1 MSLQREKEM
10 KVLFVIHLELTMEPI
25 KVELE
30 VEKAFSSLRKMVPF
44 IKERGKTIICGVMV
58 D

>member
-1 MSLQREKEM
+1 M